1 VGSIDFG
8 QCHTNFPGAIRVTQ
22 YAVSDDP
29 RNGRL
34 LQAGA
39 LDPDVCIDRQG
50 IRRGDFRSSPANVY
64 GVRRFSKNTA
74 TLVDSADCDW
84 DVGGDATA
92 LAAENLASILAVTWS
107 VRADATDPC

>member
-1 VGSIDFG
+1 M
-8 QCHTNFPGAIRVTQ
+8 
-22 YAVSDDP
+22 SDDP

-64 GVRRFSKNTA
+64 GVCRFSKNMA
-74 TLVDSADCDW
+74 MLVDSADCDW
-84 DVGGDATA
+84 DFDGNATA
-92 LAAENLASILAVTWS
+92 LALENPFSIPDLS
-107 VRADATDPC
+107 ADAADPRQQALYPG